1 MLRIRDFRGIYRSI
15 IYLSDRWTDR
25 YVWKGNAERIIH
37 QLEDTLATGML
48 HSFVNSLIILLF
60 RNICL
65 PPMLFHRFLFPRTR
79 ARTHDA
85 LQKYAIS
92 DSRFLF
98 PVYEKTGDKE
108 SVLMTARGNKIY
120 FDKVAR
126 IFFFTISNKYD
137 PPFYK

>member
-15 IYLSDRWTDR
+15 IYLSDRSMDR

-37 QLEDTLATGML
+37 QLEDTLATAML

-65 PPMLFHRFLFPRTR
+65 PMLFHLKSDSSSRDSHAYTHTH
-79 ARTHDA
+79 THDT

-120 FDKVAR
+120 FDEVAR
-126 IFFFTISNKYD
+126 IFFF
-137 PPFYK
+137 FY

>member
-65 PPMLFHRFLFPRTR
+65 PMLFHRFLFPRLAHTTR
-79 ARTHDA
+79 YKNTQSPIRAF
-85 LQKYAIS
+85 S
-92 DSRFLF
+92 F
-98 PVYEKTGDKE
+98 PFTRKREIK
-108 SVLMTARGNKIY
+108 
-120 FDKVAR
+120 KVC
-126 IFFFTISNKYD
+126 
-137 PPFYK
+137 